1 MDGVLEASFTSL
13 VRRLYINFMAA
24 KYISY
29 GISNIRISLTKIK
42 ASQLLLYHNTN

>member
-24 KYISY
+24 KYIS
-29 GISNIRISLTKIK
+29 NIRISLTKIK

>member
-24 KYISY
+24 KQRVNL
-29 GISNIRISLTKIK
+29 NIRISLTKIE

>member
-29 GISNIRISLTKIK
+29 IK
-42 ASQLLLYHNTN
+42 YQIFTHQN